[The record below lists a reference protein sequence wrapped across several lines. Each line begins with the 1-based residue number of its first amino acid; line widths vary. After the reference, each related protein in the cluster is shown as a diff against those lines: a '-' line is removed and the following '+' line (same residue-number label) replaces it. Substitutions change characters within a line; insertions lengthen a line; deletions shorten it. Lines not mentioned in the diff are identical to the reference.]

1 MNEWVQ
7 ALRPKDLVC
16 PNLGCTN
23 ESEERAKNY
32 FTGLPGAAYRYR
44 LLLLL
49 IVCLGAGQ
57 R

>member
-1 MNEWVQ
+1 MQ